1 MSNTFIELQTQTLL
15 IMLLL
20 PLDGVLLMM
29 VLIIGSLETPGVL
42 LGVTMDTSKL
52 RGVLVELVP
61 YALPYLGKR
70 QQKINKKTILVQ
82 L

>member
-1 MSNTFIELQTQTLL
+1 MGESLCHLVRLDVKYLFYFIELQKQTLL

-29 VLIIGSLETPGVL
+29 VLIIGLLETPGVL
-42 LGVTMDTSKL
+42 LGETVDTSKL

-61 YALPYLGKR
+61 YALPYLGK
-70 QQKINKKTILVQ
+70 
-82 L
+82 